1 MLLGALGY
9 ILYRLVPA
17 LHTYATHLSE
27 IVSVVQPVLIFC
39 MLLAAF
45 CKVDIAALRPT
56 LLHFRLLLIQ
66 IAGFM
71 LCLLFA
77 SLLPH
82 PWSLFA
88 EAIMI
93 CVICPTATASA
104 VVTQKLGGNSG
115 SVVTYVMLINFTIA
129 LVIPAFLPMLHPRPE
144 LGFWAS
150 FSLIISRVFP
160 VMICPL
166 LTAEILRRFLPRW
179 HQWIVSLS
187 HLSFSIWLVA
197 LSIAIAMTARSIY
210 HSHASWGIMSGI
222 ALGSMIACV
231 FQFWAGRALGRKY
244 GESIA
249 ASQSLGQKNTIF
261 AIWLSYTYLSPIIS
275 LAGGFYSIWHNVYN
289 SYQLARRQKR

>member
-1 MLLGALGY
+1 
-9 ILYRLVPA
+9 
-17 LHTYATHLSE
+17 
-27 IVSVVQPVLIFC
+27 
-39 MLLAAF
+39 
-45 CKVDIAALRPT
+45 
-56 LLHFRLLLIQ
+56 
-66 IAGFM
+66 
-71 LCLLFA
+71 
-77 SLLPH
+77 
-82 PWSLFA
+82 
-88 EAIMI
+88 MI

-115 SVVTYVMLINFTIA
+115 SVVTYVMLINLTIA

-144 LGFWAS
+144 LGFLAS
-150 FSLIISRVFP
+150 FGLIISRVFP

-210 HSHASWGIMSGI
+210 HSHVSWSIMSGI

-231 FQFWAGRALGRKY
+231 FQFWVGRALGRKY
-244 GESIA
+244 GEPIA

-289 SYQLARRQKR
+289 SYQLAQQRKEQSRQKVHSTIN